1 MIKGKGKIRKIGGVL
16 HKQELD
22 MALEKLPDNVD
33 GYDFLIYDHKA
44 NRQLPNLT

>member
-33 GYDFLIYDHKA
+33 GYDF
-44 NRQLPNLT
+44 